1 MIFGLGKVIK
11 MKNTK
16 KLERDVRKE
25 IIKYLNSRKIY
36 HFRIEDPLLSNYPDM
51 MIIYKGRA
59 IAIELKKDS
68 DTKARDG
75 QLKVLRDIRVYGGAI
90 AEVVS
95 SVEDVKKLIDDVD
108 YMLEGM
114 INNDYED

>member
-1 MIFGLGKVIK
+1 MS
-11 MKNTK
+11 K

-25 IIKYLNSRKIY
+25 IIKYLNKNKIY

-68 DTKARDG
+68 NTKARDG
-75 QLKVLRDIRVYGGAI
+75 QLKVLNDIKQYGGAI

-95 SVEDVKKLIDDVD
+95 SVDDVKKLIDYVD
-108 YMLEGM
+108 WSIDEEH
-114 INNDYED
+114 ED